1 MERRCSGFVLRGKA
15 YSVRS
20 DLIRIEDGGQ
30 RMAVEREVTGDEKDF
45 WRNYWRVVVRERP
58 PMAM

>member
-1 MERRCSGFVLRGKA
+1 MLRGKV
-15 YSVRS
+15 YLVRS

-45 WRNYWRVVVRERP
+45 WRNYWRVVLKERP